1 MFMIRSGGWIR
12 TVSVP
17 GSGHRYARRFPGF
30 VMSCRRWAMP
40 GNLLPRRL
48 AGLACSGA
56 SSKRRKSRNR
66 IRRGTFLSR
75 LQENQGVFEAQGLDA
90 ISVRGA
96 VPAVRPLAIGKGNF
110 QLPLPVDGLWM
121 LCFRC
126 LPLVRGREAGPE
138 AGCPKRIRAGMCSIE
153 DSLSKDRLPGQPRD
167 DGECIG
173 FGMIY

>member
-56 SSKRRKSRNR
+56 SSNRRKSRNG
-66 IRRGTFLSR
+66 IRRGAFLSR

-90 ISVRGA
+90 ISVRGGRSLRFA
-96 VPAVRPLAIGKGNF
+96 PWQSGKEISSCRFRWTDSGCCVLDVFLLSGGARPARKPAAQKGST
-110 QLPLPVDGLWM
+110 L
-121 LCFRC
+121 
-126 LPLVRGREAGPE
+126 
-138 AGCPKRIRAGMCSIE
+138 
-153 DSLSKDRLPGQPRD
+153 
-167 DGECIG
+167 ECVL
-173 FGMIY
+173 

>member
-56 SSKRRKSRNR
+56 SSNRRKSRNG
-66 IRRGTFLSR
+66 IRRGAFLSR

-90 ISVRGA
+90 ISVRGGQSLRFALGNRERKFPVAASGGRTLDA
-96 VPAVRPLAIGKGNF
+96 VF
-110 QLPLPVDGLWM
+110 WM
-121 LCFRC
+121 SSSC
-126 LPLVRGREAGPE
+126 PGARGRPG
-138 AGCPKRIRAGMCSIE
+138 S
-153 DSLSKDRLPGQPRD
+153 RLPKKDPRWNVFYR
-167 DGECIG
+167 GLFVERPSSG
-173 FGMIY
+173 SAPR